1 MKTFIATY
9 LLDKEGDL
17 SKTDKPMVE
26 KIRDKIEYVFD
37 KANDYERIKEKL
49 PYPVD
54 VVKYAD
60 TDYLMER
67 IDNRELQSDI
77 LIVDVDMPKMSGLD
91 IAKYIRQNKLDII
104 IIFLTGH
111 DEYVYSS
118 FEFAP
123 LRYIRKEFIKE
134 ELLYALLAACR
145 NVDTKRNEYV
155 WIKTINGDY
164 NVKTSEILYYEIE
177 NRRCNIYMSDGV
189 VFSTKYKIKDIRK
202 LIELK
207 DDAFVQ
213 INSGCV
219 VGIRHIK
226 FMSKGDIGVKTDKI
240 LQIARRKKAEVEKI
254 VLDYWG
260 DKL

>member
-1 MKTFIATY
+1 
-9 LLDKEGDL
+9 
-17 SKTDKPMVE
+17 MVTIVLCDDE
-26 KIRDKIEYVFD
+26 VESLQRTEAEI
-37 KANDYERIKEKL
+37 ERIKEKL

-60 TDYLMER
+60 TDYLMAR

-164 NVKTSEILYYEIE
+164 NVFS
-177 NRRCNIYMSDGV
+177 C
-189 VFSTKYKIKDIRK
+189 VF
-202 LIELK
+202 LF
-207 DDAFVQ
+207 FV
-213 INSGCV
+213 
-219 VGIRHIK
+219 
-226 FMSKGDIGVKTDKI
+226 F
-240 LQIARRKKAEVEKI
+240 EF
-254 VLDYWG
+254 
-260 DKL
+260 

>member
-1 MKTFIATY
+1 
-9 LLDKEGDL
+9 
-17 SKTDKPMVE
+17 MVTIVLCDDE
-26 KIRDKIEYVFD
+26 VESLQRTEAEI
-37 KANDYERIKEKL
+37 ERIKEKL

-134 ELLYALLAACR
+134 ELLYGTFFFDSIC
-145 NVDTKRNEYV
+145 K
-155 WIKTINGDY
+155 
-164 NVKTSEILYYEIE
+164 
-177 NRRCNIYMSDGV
+177 CIYGGKV
-189 VFSTKYKIKDIRK
+189 
-202 LIELK
+202 
-207 DDAFVQ
+207 
-213 INSGCV
+213 
-219 VGIRHIK
+219 
-226 FMSKGDIGVKTDKI
+226 
-240 LQIARRKKAEVEKI
+240 
-254 VLDYWG
+254 
-260 DKL
+260 

>member
-1 MKTFIATY
+1 
-9 LLDKEGDL
+9 
-17 SKTDKPMVE
+17 
-26 KIRDKIEYVFD
+26 
-37 KANDYERIKEKL
+37 
-49 PYPVD
+49 
-54 VVKYAD
+54 
-60 TDYLMER
+60 
-67 IDNRELQSDI
+67 
-77 LIVDVDMPKMSGLD
+77 
-91 IAKYIRQNKLDII
+91 
-104 IIFLTGH
+104 
-111 DEYVYSS
+111 
-118 FEFAP
+118 
-123 LRYIRKEFIKE
+123 
-134 ELLYALLAACR
+134 
-145 NVDTKRNEYV
+145 
-155 WIKTINGDY
+155 
-164 NVKTSEILYYEIE
+164 
-177 NRRCNIYMSDGV
+177 MSDGV

>member
-1 MKTFIATY
+1 
-9 LLDKEGDL
+9 
-17 SKTDKPMVE
+17 MVTIVLCDDE
-26 KIRDKIEYVFD
+26 VESLQRTEAEI
-37 KANDYERIKEKL
+37 ERIKEKL

-145 NVDTKRNEYV
+145 NVDTKRIEYV
-155 WIKTINGDY
+155 WIKTINGDF
-164 NVKTSEILYYEIE
+164 NVKSSEILYYEIE

>member
-1 MKTFIATY
+1 M
-9 LLDKEGDL
+9 
-17 SKTDKPMVE
+17 
-26 KIRDKIEYVFD
+26 
-37 KANDYERIKEKL
+37 
-49 PYPVD
+49 
-54 VVKYAD
+54 
-60 TDYLMER
+60 
-67 IDNRELQSDI
+67 
-77 LIVDVDMPKMSGLD
+77 
-91 IAKYIRQNKLDII
+91 
-104 IIFLTGH
+104 
-111 DEYVYSS
+111 
-118 FEFAP
+118 
-123 LRYIRKEFIKE
+123 
-134 ELLYALLAACR
+134 
-145 NVDTKRNEYV
+145 

-202 LIELK
+202 LIEQK